1 MTIPPQRRPAVY
13 ALMIAGAGLV
23 LLLALWFG
31 GGWPGTEIPGL
42 PTPGTLTT
50 LGLPV
55 LRVVHDICAA
65 VTIGVLLAAVAF
77 GGEPGERRRVTRA
90 AAPWALGWA
99 ATAVL
104 TLLLTLSDLLGLPVG
119 EALDSGFLPTFGLD
133 VPQGQAFLIVAVAA
147 LLVAGASLLPVGQA
161 GRAVL
166 LVVAVLAVLPPAYV
180 GHSASAADHNIA
192 VSSLMLHIAAMA
204 LWVGGL
210 FALVARRGGGDLGTA
225 AHRFS
230 ALALCCFVAV
240 GFSGLLNAW
249 VRLGSISS
257 FWDSRYG
264 LLVLGKLAALAVL
277 GWFGYRHRTRTLAAL
292 GTAARPFLRLATGE
306 IAVMAGTLALA
317 VALSRTPPPRTD
329 EVHGQHELLGY
340 VLPPL
345 APGRLLAEVRP
356 DPIAILAVLGVAA
369 AYLLGVRRLA
379 RQGEAWPPAR
389 TVAALAG
396 LLVVLY
402 GAAGGLAAYG
412 PAVFSVHAAQYALL
426 GTVGPALFV
435 LGAPLAPLR
444 AAAPLFGRLLS
455 GPGAARAAHPLVATA
470 VYAVPYLVLYVTGV
484 FEAAQSSLAVRLAA
498 QLVVVLTAAWFFL
511 VAFGVDPLPARNG
524 SEVRT
529 LMVTGALATQAWV
542 ALVLFTGPIQGQE
555 WYAALALPWA
565 PDRFADQGT
574 GVLTGPALAA
584 AAILVLYGLLSL
596 GRRRAGP
603 GLPDPDPDTAAQ
615 PATQDSGAA

>member
-1 MTIPPQRRPAVY
+1 MTTPSQRRPAVY
-13 ALMIAGAGLV
+13 ALMAAGAVLV
-23 LLLALWFG
+23 LVLALWFG

-55 LRVVHDICAA
+55 VRVAHDICAA
-65 VTIGVLLAAVAF
+65 VTIGVLLAAAAF
-77 GGEPGERRRVTRA
+77 GGTPGERRRITRA

-99 ATAVL
+99 ATAGL
-104 TLLLTLSDLLGLPVG
+104 TLLLTLSDLLGLPMG
-119 EALDSGFLPTFGLD
+119 EALDSGFLPTFTLD
-133 VPQGQAFLIVAVAA
+133 VPQGQAFLLVGVAA
-147 LLVAGASLLPVGQA
+147 LLVAVASLLPVG
-161 GRAVL
+161 RAWRVVL
-166 LVVAVLAVLPPAYV
+166 LAVAVLAVLPPAYV

-210 FALVARRGGGDLGTA
+210 FALVARRGGDDLGTA

-230 ALALCCFVAV
+230 ALALCCFAAV

-249 VRLGSISS
+249 VRLGSISA

-264 LLVLGKLAALAVL
+264 LLVIAKMAALAVL
-277 GWFGYRHRTRTLAAL
+277 GWFGYLHRGRTLAAL
-292 GTAARPFLRLATGE
+292 RSGAGSRPFLRLATGE

-317 VALSRTPPPRTD
+317 VALSRTPPPRAD

-345 APGRLLAEVRP
+345 TSGRLFTEVRP
-356 DPIAILAVLGVAA
+356 DPILILAVLGVAA
-369 AYLLGVRRLA
+369 AYLLGVRRLT
-379 RQGEAWPPAR
+379 RDGVTWPLGR

-402 GAAGGLAAYG
+402 AAAGGAAAYG

-426 GTVGPALFV
+426 GTVGPALFA

-444 AAAPLFGRLLS
+444 AAAPLAAAALTGRA
-455 GPGAARAAHPLVATA
+455 AARAAHPLVATA

-484 FEAAQSSLAVRLAA
+484 FEATQSSLAVRLAS
-498 QLVVVLTAAWFFL
+498 QLVVVLTGAWFFF
-511 VAFGVDPLPARNG
+511 VAFAVDPLPGG
-524 SEVRT
+524 STTEVRT
-529 LMVTGALATQAWV
+529 MMIIGALATQAWI
-542 ALVLFTGPIQGQE
+542 ALVLFTGPIQGQD

-574 GVLTGPALAA
+574 GVLTGPVVAAVTILA
-584 AAILVLYGLLSL
+584 LYGLVSL
-596 GRRRAGP
+596 RRRTREHSPEP
-603 GLPDPDPDTAAQ
+603 GH
-615 PATQDSGAA
+615 ATIAP